1 LGHAALT
8 IGTNGNSFIRERTH
22 VIYQAT
28 ARLLGAAILAASLVS
43 TASAE
48 VSEIRAARQYGLSS
62 LPLMI
67 MEDQKLVEQEAAAAG
82 MPDLTVSW
90 VQLGGPG
97 AMNEALISGDLDI
110 GAAGAPSLIT
120 LWDRTKGSAMEIRG
134 IGSLVEMPMELLTTN
149 PDVKSIRDFT
159 EDDKIA
165 VTTIKVSN
173 QAMLLQMAAAAE
185 FGEDEYDRLDPLT
198 VSLPHPEAMATLLS
212 GGGVITAHFSALPY
226 QYMQKKEPD
235 VHPVISSYDILG
247 GPATNTAVF
256 TTSRFHDENPKA
268 YAAFVTALGKAIDI
282 INADKKA
289 AAETYKR
296 MTNSSEPVEDIEAI
310 ISDPQV
316 TMSLTPRQTMK
327 MATFMHKIGRINNE
341 PTAWTDLFFPN
352 VAELPGS

>member
-1 LGHAALT
+1 M
-8 IGTNGNSFIRERTH
+8 IGTNGNSFIRVRKH
-22 VIYQAT
+22 VIHQAT
-28 ARLLGAAILAASLVS
+28 ARLLGAAILAAGLVS

-82 MPDLTVSW
+82 IPDLTVSW

-134 IGSLVEMPMELLTTN
+134 IGSLVEMPMELLTIN
-149 PDVKSIRDFT
+149 PSVKSIRDFT

-212 GGGVITAHFSALPY
+212 GGGGVITAHFSALPY
-226 QYMQKKEPD
+226 QYMQKKQPG

-256 TTSRFHDENPKA
+256 TTSRFHDESPKA
-268 YAAFVTALGKAIDI
+268 YAAFVAALEKAIDI
-282 INADKKA
+282 INADKRA

-296 MTNSSEPVEDIEAI
+296 MSGSSESVEDIEAI

-341 PTAWTDLFFPN
+341 PAAWTDLFFPN
-352 VAELPGS
+352 AAELPGS